1 MLTDLTVKD
10 FLNKVAG
17 SDPVPGGGSI
27 AALNGALASALAAMV
42 ANLTIGKKKYAEV
55 QEDMQA
61 IAQEAER
68 LMGDFTADIDRD
80 SDAYDRVFACFK
92 MPKETD
98 EEKAARSAA
107 IQEAT
112 KYAAQV
118 PLEVARRA
126 CALMPRVAEVA
137 LKGNQN
143 AVTDACVAMMSAR
156 NAVLAAVLN
165 VRINL
170 SSLKDAELVTRLQA
184 EADGLAGDVRPGG
197 EEPIRDAC
205 RPGRAAGNVRLRK
218 GGPPLAG
225 HVGAHRR
232 TDGRAAG
239 DLFPDWRRLPGDA
252 GGVGGNPHL
261 RGGGEHRV
269 HGGEYLSGGGVGQ
282 PVFAGG

>member
-27 AALNGALASALAAMV
+27 AALNGALASALATMV
-42 ANLTIGKKKYAEV
+42 ANLTIGKKKYTEV
-55 QEDMQA
+55 QEDMQV

-126 CALMPRVAEVA
+126 CALMPLIAEVA

-184 EADGLAGDVRPGG
+184 EADGL
-197 EEPIRDAC
+197 EQQAC
-205 RPGRAAGNVRLRK
+205 QQEQALLNKVKAL
-218 GGPPLAG
+218 LQA
-225 HVGAHRR
+225 
-232 TDGRAAG
+232 
-239 DLFPDWRRLPGDA
+239 
-252 GGVGGNPHL
+252 
-261 RGGGEHRV
+261 
-269 HGGEYLSGGGVGQ
+269 
-282 PVFAGG
+282 

>member
-126 CALMPRVAEVA
+126 CALMPLIADVA

-170 SSLKDAELVTRLQA
+170 SSLKDTELVTRLQA
-184 EADGLAGDVRPGG
+184 EADGL
-197 EEPIRDAC
+197 EQQAC
-205 RPGRAAGNVRLRK
+205 QQEQALLNKVKAL
-218 GGPPLAG
+218 LQA
-225 HVGAHRR
+225 
-232 TDGRAAG
+232 
-239 DLFPDWRRLPGDA
+239 
-252 GGVGGNPHL
+252 
-261 RGGGEHRV
+261 
-269 HGGEYLSGGGVGQ
+269 
-282 PVFAGG
+282 

>member
-1 MLTDLTVKD
+1 MLTELTVKD

-61 IAQEAER
+61 I
-68 LMGDFTADIDRD
+68 DRD

-92 MPKETD
+92 MPKDTD
-98 EEKAARSAA
+98 EEKVARSTA

-126 CALMPRVAEVA
+126 CALMPRIAEVA

-170 SSLKDAELVTRLQA
+170 TSLKDAELVARLQA
-184 EADGLAGDVRPGG
+184 EADGL
-197 EEPIRDAC
+197 EQQAC
-205 RPGRAAGNVRLRK
+205 NQEQEL
-218 GGPPLAG
+218 LAKIK
-225 HVGAHRR
+225 ALLN
-232 TDGRAAG
+232 A
-239 DLFPDWRRLPGDA
+239 
-252 GGVGGNPHL
+252 
-261 RGGGEHRV
+261 
-269 HGGEYLSGGGVGQ
+269 
-282 PVFAGG
+282 

>member
-126 CALMPRVAEVA
+126 CALMPLIAEVA

-156 NAVLAAVLN
+156 NAVLAALLN

-170 SSLKDAELVTRLQA
+170 SSLKDQALVARLQA
-184 EADGLAGDVRPGG
+184 EADELEQQATAREQELLAEVKTMLN
-197 EEPIRDAC
+197 A
-205 RPGRAAGNVRLRK
+205 
-218 GGPPLAG
+218 
-225 HVGAHRR
+225 
-232 TDGRAAG
+232 
-239 DLFPDWRRLPGDA
+239 
-252 GGVGGNPHL
+252 
-261 RGGGEHRV
+261 
-269 HGGEYLSGGGVGQ
+269 
-282 PVFAGG
+282 

>member
-1 MLTDLTVKD
+1 
-10 FLNKVAG
+10 
-17 SDPVPGGGSI
+17 
-27 AALNGALASALAAMV
+27 MV

-126 CALMPRVAEVA
+126 CALMPLIAEVA

-184 EADGLAGDVRPGG
+184 EADGL
-197 EEPIRDAC
+197 EQQAC
-205 RPGRAAGNVRLRK
+205 QQEQALLNKVKAL
-218 GGPPLAG
+218 LQA
-225 HVGAHRR
+225 
-232 TDGRAAG
+232 
-239 DLFPDWRRLPGDA
+239 
-252 GGVGGNPHL
+252 
-261 RGGGEHRV
+261 
-269 HGGEYLSGGGVGQ
+269 
-282 PVFAGG
+282 

>member
-126 CALMPRVAEVA
+126 CALMPLIADVA

-170 SSLKDAELVTRLQA
+170 SSLKDTELAARLQA
-184 EADGLAGDVRPGG
+184 EADGL
-197 EEPIRDAC
+197 EQQAC
-205 RPGRAAGNVRLRK
+205 QQEQALLNKVKAL
-218 GGPPLAG
+218 LQA
-225 HVGAHRR
+225 
-232 TDGRAAG
+232 
-239 DLFPDWRRLPGDA
+239 
-252 GGVGGNPHL
+252 
-261 RGGGEHRV
+261 
-269 HGGEYLSGGGVGQ
+269 
-282 PVFAGG
+282 

>member
-1 MLTDLTVKD
+1 MLTELTLKD

-17 SDPVPGGGSI
+17 SAPVPGGGSI
-27 AALNGALASALAAMV
+27 AALNGAQASALAAMV

-61 IAQEAER
+61 IAQEAEE
-68 LMGDFTADIDRD
+68 LMTAFTADIDRD
-80 SDAYDRVFACFK
+80 SDAYNRVFACFK
-92 MPKETD
+92 MPKDTD
-98 EEKAARSAA
+98 EEKVARSTA

-126 CALMPRVAEVA
+126 CALMPRIAEVA

-170 SSLKDAELVTRLQA
+170 TSLKDAELVARLQA
-184 EADGLAGDVRPGG
+184 EADGL
-197 EEPIRDAC
+197 EQQAC
-205 RPGRAAGNVRLRK
+205 NQEQEL
-218 GGPPLAG
+218 LAKIK
-225 HVGAHRR
+225 ALLN
-232 TDGRAAG
+232 A
-239 DLFPDWRRLPGDA
+239 
-252 GGVGGNPHL
+252 
-261 RGGGEHRV
+261 
-269 HGGEYLSGGGVGQ
+269 
-282 PVFAGG
+282 

>member
-1 MLTDLTVKD
+1 MLTELTVKD

-61 IAQEAER
+61 IAQEAEE
-68 LMGDFTADIDRD
+68 LMTAFTADIDRD

-126 CALMPRVAEVA
+126 CALMPLIADVA

-184 EADGLAGDVRPGG
+184 EADGL
-197 EEPIRDAC
+197 EQQAC
-205 RPGRAAGNVRLRK
+205 QQEQALLNKVKAL
-218 GGPPLAG
+218 LQA
-225 HVGAHRR
+225 
-232 TDGRAAG
+232 
-239 DLFPDWRRLPGDA
+239 
-252 GGVGGNPHL
+252 
-261 RGGGEHRV
+261 
-269 HGGEYLSGGGVGQ
+269 
-282 PVFAGG
+282 

>member
-61 IAQEAER
+61 ITQEAER
-68 LMGDFTADIDRD
+68 LMGDFTADINRD

-126 CALMPRVAEVA
+126 CALMPLIAEVA

-184 EADGLAGDVRPGG
+184 EADGL
-197 EEPIRDAC
+197 EQQAC
-205 RPGRAAGNVRLRK
+205 QQEQALLNKVKAL
-218 GGPPLAG
+218 LQA
-225 HVGAHRR
+225 
-232 TDGRAAG
+232 
-239 DLFPDWRRLPGDA
+239 
-252 GGVGGNPHL
+252 
-261 RGGGEHRV
+261 
-269 HGGEYLSGGGVGQ
+269 
-282 PVFAGG
+282 

>member
-1 MLTDLTVKD
+1 MLTELTVKD

-55 QEDMQA
+55 QEDMLA
-61 IAQEAER
+61 IAQEAEG
-68 LMGDFTADIDRD
+68 LMTAFTTDIDRD

-92 MPKETD
+92 MPKDTD

-126 CALMPRVAEVA
+126 CALMPRIAEVA
-137 LKGNQN
+137 RRGNQN

-170 SSLKDAELVTRLQA
+170 SSLKDQALVARLQA
-184 EADGLAGDVRPGG
+184 EADELEQQATAREQELLAEVKTMLN
-197 EEPIRDAC
+197 A
-205 RPGRAAGNVRLRK
+205 
-218 GGPPLAG
+218 
-225 HVGAHRR
+225 
-232 TDGRAAG
+232 
-239 DLFPDWRRLPGDA
+239 
-252 GGVGGNPHL
+252 
-261 RGGGEHRV
+261 
-269 HGGEYLSGGGVGQ
+269 
-282 PVFAGG
+282 

>member
-1 MLTDLTVKD
+1 MLTELTVKD

-126 CALMPRVAEVA
+126 CALMPLIAEVA

-184 EADGLAGDVRPGG
+184 EADGL
-197 EEPIRDAC
+197 EQEAC
-205 RPGRAAGNVRLRK
+205 QQEQALLNKVKAL
-218 GGPPLAG
+218 LQA
-225 HVGAHRR
+225 
-232 TDGRAAG
+232 
-239 DLFPDWRRLPGDA
+239 
-252 GGVGGNPHL
+252 
-261 RGGGEHRV
+261 
-269 HGGEYLSGGGVGQ
+269 
-282 PVFAGG
+282 

>member
-1 MLTDLTVKD
+1 M
-10 FLNKVAG
+10 AG

-126 CALMPRVAEVA
+126 CALMPLIAEVA

-184 EADGLAGDVRPGG
+184 EADGL
-197 EEPIRDAC
+197 EQQAC
-205 RPGRAAGNVRLRK
+205 QQEQALLNKVKAL
-218 GGPPLAG
+218 LQA
-225 HVGAHRR
+225 
-232 TDGRAAG
+232 
-239 DLFPDWRRLPGDA
+239 
-252 GGVGGNPHL
+252 
-261 RGGGEHRV
+261 
-269 HGGEYLSGGGVGQ
+269 
-282 PVFAGG
+282 

>member
-1 MLTDLTVKD
+1 MDIGNANYGHWQCLGWTKEFDSSFIILNSSFTTLMLTDLTVKD

-42 ANLTIGKKKYAEV
+42 ANLTIGKKKYTEV

-126 CALMPRVAEVA
+126 CSLMPRMAEVA

-170 SSLKDAELVTRLQA
+170 SSLKDAELAARLQA
-184 EADGLAGDVRPGG
+184 EADGL
-197 EEPIRDAC
+197 EQQAC
-205 RPGRAAGNVRLRK
+205 QQEQALLNKVKAL
-218 GGPPLAG
+218 LQA
-225 HVGAHRR
+225 
-232 TDGRAAG
+232 
-239 DLFPDWRRLPGDA
+239 
-252 GGVGGNPHL
+252 
-261 RGGGEHRV
+261 
-269 HGGEYLSGGGVGQ
+269 
-282 PVFAGG
+282 

>member
-42 ANLTIGKKKYAEV
+42 ANLTIGKKKYTEV

-126 CALMPRVAEVA
+126 CALMPLIAEVA

-170 SSLKDAELVTRLQA
+170 SSLKDTELVTRLQA
-184 EADGLAGDVRPGG
+184 EADGL
-197 EEPIRDAC
+197 EQEAC
-205 RPGRAAGNVRLRK
+205 QQEQALLNKVKAL
-218 GGPPLAG
+218 LQA
-225 HVGAHRR
+225 
-232 TDGRAAG
+232 
-239 DLFPDWRRLPGDA
+239 
-252 GGVGGNPHL
+252 
-261 RGGGEHRV
+261 
-269 HGGEYLSGGGVGQ
+269 
-282 PVFAGG
+282 

>member
-42 ANLTIGKKKYAEV
+42 ANLT

-170 SSLKDAELVTRLQA
+170 SSLKDAELAARLQA
-184 EADGLAGDVRPGG
+184 EADGL
-197 EEPIRDAC
+197 EQQAC
-205 RPGRAAGNVRLRK
+205 QQEQALLNKVKAL
-218 GGPPLAG
+218 LQA
-225 HVGAHRR
+225 
-232 TDGRAAG
+232 
-239 DLFPDWRRLPGDA
+239 
-252 GGVGGNPHL
+252 
-261 RGGGEHRV
+261 
-269 HGGEYLSGGGVGQ
+269 
-282 PVFAGG
+282 

>member
-126 CALMPRVAEVA
+126 CALMPLIAEVA

-170 SSLKDAELVTRLQA
+170 SSLKNAELAARLQA
-184 EADGLAGDVRPGG
+184 EADGL
-197 EEPIRDAC
+197 EQQAC
-205 RPGRAAGNVRLRK
+205 QQEQALLNKVKA
-218 GGPPLAG
+218 
-225 HVGAHRR
+225 
-232 TDGRAAG
+232 
-239 DLFPDWRRLPGDA
+239 LFQA
-252 GGVGGNPHL
+252 
-261 RGGGEHRV
+261 
-269 HGGEYLSGGGVGQ
+269 
-282 PVFAGG
+282 